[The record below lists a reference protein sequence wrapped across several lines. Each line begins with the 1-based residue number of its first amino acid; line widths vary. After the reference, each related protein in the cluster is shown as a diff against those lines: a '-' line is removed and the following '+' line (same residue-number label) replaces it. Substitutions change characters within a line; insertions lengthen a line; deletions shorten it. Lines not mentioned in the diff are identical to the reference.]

1 MSSVRRWYIYLVSA
15 ISLQGVA
22 WAIIALLRNL
32 LLSRLNPP
40 PTAIA
45 FEIAVILIGLPV
57 FLVHWLWGQRLAA
70 AVEQERTATLR
81 RFYLYGTMA
90 AFLGPFTANTFD
102 MLGTVLSVRSTVE
115 RRPHDLTSGDAIVYH
130 IIALIVAGVLW
141 FYHRR
146 VVTGDAVPEKGSLA
160 TVRRLYVFG
169 FSAAGLILT
178 TMANV
183 YLLRW
188 IMMQF
193 GGADAIGDSSLGAGL
208 ATEITRLVVGVP
220 LWLVFWRWAQRLFN
234 SPSEAE
240 RGSVLRKVYLYA
252 VVFIGA
258 LGAVFNASLI
268 LASLLRAL
276 LGLPSKGDIR
286 FPLSLIVGMAVLW
299 AYHAFAI
306 RDDAAKAGA
315 APRQEGVRRLYLY
328 LIAGIGLAALLAG
341 LGGDVSV
348 VIRSLGEGFGSE
360 LREQLAWFTAALIAG
375 LPVWILPWR
384 QVQDSALARDAPGAD
399 ARRSIVRKIY
409 IYLFLFLATMAVLS
423 GAVFIV
429 FKVLSWFLGADAP
442 TLNELG
448 HAIAFSLIAVGVW
461 LYHGSLLRSDSR
473 LSSQEQIRQLVS
485 MNVAVVDTGDG
496 RLSHAIVE
504 ALKKEMPALELE
516 PILLPAAG
524 AAAHDTEDIA
534 ARLARAALIVGPWTI
549 GVPGGGEGAAPP
561 DVARAVANSAARKLL
576 IPTRPEGWEWAGVD
590 RWDAADLVDQTVR
603 AIKQI
608 ADGEETK
615 PVRPMNAG
623 TIISIVIGVLFLL
636 SVLASAIIEIIN
648 L

>member
-32 LLSRLNPP
+32 VLSRLNPP

-70 AVEQERTATLR
+70 ATKEERGATLR
-81 RFYLYGTMA
+81 HFYLYGTLA
-90 AFLGPFTANTFD
+90 GFLGPFTANAFD
-102 MLGTVLSVRSTVE
+102 LLGTVLSIKSTVD
-115 RRPHDLTSGDAIVYH
+115 RRPHSLTPGDAIVYH
-130 IIALIVAGVLW
+130 LIALIVISVLW

-146 VVTGDAVPEKGSLA
+146 VIVRDAVPVKGGLS
-160 TVRRLYVFG
+160 TVRRLYVLG
-169 FSAAGLILT
+169 FSAAGLVLT

-193 GGADAIGDSSLGAGL
+193 GEADAIGGSSLGVGL

-234 SPSEAE
+234 GPSEAE

-252 VVFIGA
+252 AVFVGA
-258 LGAVFNASLI
+258 LGAVFNTSLI

-286 FPLSLIVGMAVLW
+286 VPLSLIVGMAVLW

-328 LIAGIGLAALLAG
+328 LIAGIGLATLLTG
-341 LGGDVSV
+341 LGGDISV
-348 VIRSLGEGFGSE
+348 VIRSLDEGFGSE
-360 LREQLAWFTAALIAG
+360 LREQLAWFTAALVTG
-375 LPVWILPWR
+375 LPVWLLPWR
-384 QVQDSALARDAPGAD
+384 QVQDSALAHDARGAD

-409 IYLFLFLATMAVLS
+409 VYLFLFLATMAVLS

-429 FKVLSWFLGADAP
+429 FKLLSWALGADAP

-496 RLSHAIVE
+496 HLGRAIVE
-504 ALKKEMPALELE
+504 ALKKEMPSLDLE
-516 PILLPAAG
+516 PITLSASDAVP
-524 AAAHDTEDIA
+524 DTEDIA

-549 GVPGGGEGAAPP
+549 NVPGGADGAVRP
-561 DVARAVANSAARKLL
+561 DVALAVANSAARKLL

-590 RWDAADLVDQTVR
+590 RWDEADLIDQTVR

-615 PVRPMNAG
+615 PARPMNAG
-623 TIISIVIGVLFLL
+623 TIISIIIGVLFLL
-636 SVLASAIIEIIN
+636 GVLASAIIEIIN

>member
-32 LLSRLNPP
+32 ALSRLNPP

-70 AVEQERTATLR
+70 ATKEERGATLR
-81 RFYLYGTMA
+81 HFYLYGTMA
-90 AFLGPFTANTFD
+90 GFLGPFTANAFD
-102 MLGTVLSVRSTVE
+102 LLGTLLSVNSTID
-115 RRPHDLTSGDAIVYH
+115 RRPHSLTPGDAIVYH
-130 IIALIVAGVLW
+130 LIALIVISVLW

-146 VVTGDAVPEKGSLA
+146 IIVRDAVPVKGGLS
-160 TVRRLYVFG
+160 TVRRMYVLG
-169 FSAAGLILT
+169 FSAAGLVLT

-193 GGADAIGDSSLGAGL
+193 GEADAIGGSSLGVGL

-234 SPSEAE
+234 GPSEAE

-252 VVFIGA
+252 AVFVGA
-258 LGAVFNASLI
+258 LGAVFNTSLI

-286 FPLSLIVGMAVLW
+286 VPLSLIVGMAVLW

-328 LIAGIGLAALLAG
+328 LIAGIGLASLLAG
-341 LGGDVSV
+341 LGGDISV
-348 VIRSLGEGFGSE
+348 VIRSLDEGFGSA
-360 LREQLAWFTAALIAG
+360 LREQLAWFTAAIVTG
-375 LPVWILPWR
+375 LPVWLLPWR
-384 QVQDSALARDAPGAD
+384 QVQDSALARDARGAD

-409 IYLFLFLATMAVLS
+409 VYLFLFLATMAVLS

-429 FKVLSWFLGADAP
+429 FKLLSWALGADAP

-448 HAIAFSLIAVGVW
+448 HAIAFILIAVGVW

-496 RLSHAIVE
+496 HLGRAIVE
-504 ALKKEMPALELE
+504 ALKKEMPSLDLE
-516 PILLPAAG
+516 PITLSASDAVP
-524 AAAHDTEDIA
+524 DTEDIA

-549 GVPGGGEGAAPP
+549 NVPGGADGAVRP
-561 DVARAVANSAARKLL
+561 DVALAVANSAARKLL

-590 RWDAADLVDQTVR
+590 RWDEADLIDQTVR

-615 PVRPMNAG
+615 PARPMNAG
-623 TIISIVIGVLFLL
+623 TIISIIIGVLFLL
-636 SVLASAIIEIIN
+636 GVLASAIIEIIN